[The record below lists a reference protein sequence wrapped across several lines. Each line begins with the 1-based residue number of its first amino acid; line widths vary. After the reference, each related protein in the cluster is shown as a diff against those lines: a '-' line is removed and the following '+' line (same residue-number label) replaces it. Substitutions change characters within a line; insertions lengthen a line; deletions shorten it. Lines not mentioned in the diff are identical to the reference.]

1 MTEVSR
7 NAPSAIQVFGTL
19 RDYRL
24 LLGGF
29 VVSAAGDWLY
39 KLSLPLLVLRLTGS
53 ALQTAVVYSLEFV
66 PYLIFAPLGGVISD
80 RYDRRIL
87 LIRADI
93 AAAGIAGLLAALV
106 WFHQYRVWLIYLAA
120 LALSMITP
128 LYQTAILGILPG
140 IVPKER
146 LGWANSR
153 LQSGQSMLDL
163 AGPLI
168 GASAVATLGVNW
180 ALSLDAVSFALA
192 AIAVTLIRYQS
203 GHTEPPVRS
212 GMIREL
218 EDAARFVR
226 TTPALLWGSVIGA
239 GSAFGLTMVEANM
252 VSYLIHFRHLS
263 VTAVGVVF
271 AAVGLGALVGA
282 LLAAR
287 ILARIGSGPVII
299 GCVLTGGTG
308 TALLIVLRQVPAIAV
323 TWAIVGAST
332 SVFIV
337 TFFTLR
343 HRLTPEHMLGRVVVI
358 TRLIGWGLLPAA
370 PIIGGAVFSAAN
382 TFWPVLALSA
392 AIQVAVAGTALLTQ
406 FRRA

>member
-1 MTEVSR
+1 MTAASR
-7 NAPSAIQVFGTL
+7 SAPGAVQVTGTL

-39 KLSLPLLVLRLTGS
+39 KLALPLLVLRLTGS

-66 PYLIFAPLGGVISD
+66 PYLLFAPFGGVISD

-87 LIRADI
+87 LIRADV
-93 AAAGIAGLLAALV
+93 AAAGVAGLLAGLV
-106 WFHQYRVWLIYLAA
+106 WFHQYRVWLIYLVA

-128 LYQTAILGILPG
+128 LYQATVLGIVPG
-140 IVPKER
+140 VVPKER

-153 LQSGQSMLDL
+153 LQSGQSLLDM

-192 AIAVTLIRYQS
+192 VIAFTLIRYQS
-203 GHTEPPVRS
+203 GHAESPARS
-212 GMIREL
+212 GMMREL
-218 EDAARFVR
+218 KEAARFVR

-239 GSAFGLTMVEANM
+239 GSAFGLTMVEGNM
-252 VSYLIHFRHLS
+252 VSYLVHFRHLS

-271 AAVGLGALVGA
+271 AAVGLGALAGA

-287 ILARIGSGPVII
+287 ILARVASGPLII

-343 HRLTPEHMLGRVVVI
+343 HQLTPEHMLGRVVVI

-370 PIIGGAVFSAAN
+370 PVAGGAVFSAVN
-382 TFWPVLALSA
+382 NFWPVLALA
-392 AIQVAVAGTALLTQ
+392 AGIQVAVAGTALLTPL
-406 FRRA
+406 RRA